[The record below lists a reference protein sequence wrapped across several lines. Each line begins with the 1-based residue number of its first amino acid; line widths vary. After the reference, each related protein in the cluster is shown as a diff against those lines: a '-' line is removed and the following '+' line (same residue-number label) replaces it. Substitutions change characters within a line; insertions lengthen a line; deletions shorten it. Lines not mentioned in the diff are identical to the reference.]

1 MKFCKVR
8 ALNNFMMLAMSGV
21 LFLLIAAPT
30 MPAVDDPDKPNG
42 FKEEAYATGLDSPWG
57 MAFLP
62 DGRLLVTEKVGN
74 LRMVGTDGTVSDP
87 IGGVPEVC
95 LCGQGGLLDVQ
106 LHPDYNE
113 NGWIYLA
120 YAEKRLDADDKPIG
134 WTAIM
139 RARLDGM
146 NLVNQE
152 SIYQAPVETFSGR
165 PHHFGSRIVFDNDGY
180 LYFSIGDRG
189 MMNDAQ
195 VLSRSNGKVH
205 RLHDDGRIPEDNPF
219 FNMLHAES
227 SIWSF
232 GHRNPQGLAVHP
244 EDGSIW
250 NVEHGPKGGDELN
263 RVEKG
268 LNYGWPV
275 ITYGI
280 NYNDEIISDITEK
293 EGMMQPAHYWVPS
306 IATCGMEF
314 YDGDAFPDWK
324 NSIFVASLKFGQI
337 HRVEVDGDSR
347 THEEVFYKTGG
358 RPRDVAVGPD
368 GYLYIAIEDAPG
380 RIVRLVPDN
389 G

>member
-1 MKFCKVR
+1 MNFCKVR
-8 ALNNFMMLAMSGV
+8 ALNTFAMLAMSGV

-62 DGRLLVTEKVGN
+62 DGRLLVTEKIGN
-74 LRMVGTDGTVSDP
+74 LRIVDTDGAVSDP
-87 IGGVPEVC
+87 LGGVPEVC

-106 LHPDYNE
+106 LHPDYDE
-113 NGWIYLA
+113 NGWIYIA

-146 NLVNQE
+146 NLINQE

-195 VLSRSNGKVH
+195 VLSRSNGKMH

-250 NVEHGPKGGDELN
+250 TVEHGPKGGDELN

-293 EGMMQPAHYWVPS
+293 EGMEQPAHYWVPS

-337 HRVEVDGDSR
+337 HRVEVDGSSR

>member
-1 MKFCKVR
+1 MKFFNVR
-8 ALNNFMMLAMSGV
+8 AVNKLTLSALLGG
-21 LFLLIAAPT
+21 LFLLIAAPSFLQS
-30 MPAVDDPDKPNG
+30 DDPDKPNG

-57 MAFLP
+57 MDFMP
-62 DGRLLVTEKVGN
+62 DGRLLVTEKIGN
-74 LRMVGTDGTVSDP
+74 LRIVDTDGTVSEP
-87 IGGVPEVC
+87 LGGVPEVC
-95 LCGQGGLLDVQ
+95 VCGQGGLLDVQ
-106 LHPDYNE
+106 LHPDYDE

-120 YAEKRLDADDKPIG
+120 YAEKRVNEEDKPIG
-134 WTAIM
+134 WTAIS
-139 RARLDGM
+139 RARLEGTT
-146 NLVNQE
+146 LVNHE
-152 SIYQAPVETFSGR
+152 MIYSAPVEAFSSR
-165 PHHFGSRIVFDNDGY
+165 PHHFGSRIVFDKEGY

-195 VLSRSNGKVH
+195 LLSRSNGKVH

-219 FNMLHAES
+219 YNVLHAEA

-293 EGMMQPAHYWVPS
+293 EGMEQPAHYWVPS

-314 YDGDAFPDWK
+314 YSGDAFPDWK
-324 NSIFVASLKFGQI
+324 NSIFVASLRFGRI
-337 HRVEVDGDSR
+337 HRLTVDGSSR
-347 THEEVFYKTGG
+347 THEEVFYETGG
-358 RPRDVAVGPD
+358 RPRDVATGPD
-368 GYLYIAIEDAPG
+368 GYLYIAIEDNPG
-380 RIVRLVPDN
+380 RIVRLVTDN